1 MVQVSW
7 ERGNR
12 NLLCTLSGPQF
23 SLLYMEG
30 LGLMSQK
37 GSANSDRL
45 ALYSPLP
52 VIQEQSDSKLLKAP
66 CLKTH
71 PLPPLFQDTCP
82 SQGWQTPTGQLPRP
96 EI

>member
-7 ERGNR
+7 ERGNW

-71 PLPPLFQDTCP
+71 PPAPTLPGHLPKPRLADTYGAAP
-82 SQGWQTPTGQLPRP
+82 QA
-96 EI
+96 